1 MPIDPPDGSPPPKW
15 ARTLV
20 NAANARNR
28 ARGSQED
35 FLMSDLE
42 AAWESCGGCCAVSGM
57 PFDFQVVGDGQA
69 RRPFAPSLD
78 RIDRHK
84 PYQRDN
90 VRLVTSIAN
99 FAMNAWGD
107 EPLHQ
112 LATALHQK
120 YGNQTPLAVRGP
132 SDSDLDNI
140 ATIDAERVE
149 TDEGIVS
156 FPPRPDLYRPI
167 LDLLQGGPRS
177 SREIE
182 NALAERFGITIF
194 MRRAMQRS
202 RCPAW
207 RNHVAWALVDLSR
220 DSRGTGGI
228 ERIES
233 KRAPDG
239 GSMGIYRLARG
250 SSVPPS
256 PSRAVSSG

>member
-1 MPIDPPDGSPPPKW
+1 
-15 ARTLV
+15 
-20 NAANARNR
+20 
-28 ARGSQED
+28 
-35 FLMSDLE
+35 MSDLE
-42 AAWESCGGCCAVSGM
+42 AAWKNCGGSCAVSGM
-57 PFDFQVVGDGQA
+57 PFDFRAVGDGQA
-69 RRPFAPSLD
+69 RHPFAPSLD

-84 PYQRDN
+84 SYRRDN
-90 VRLVTSIAN
+90 VRLVISIAN
-99 FAMNAWGD
+99 FAMNAWGE

-120 YGNQTPLAVRGP
+120 YGNRTLLAMHGP
-132 SDSDLDNI
+132 SDSDIDNI

-156 FPPRPDLYRPI
+156 FPPRPDLYWPI
-167 LDLLQGGPRS
+167 LDLLRGGPRS

-220 DSRGTGGI
+220 HTRGTGRI

-239 GSMGIYRLARG
+239 GSMGIYRLARR
-250 SSVPPS
+250 SPVPPF
-256 PSRAVSSG
+256 PSNAASGG